1 MKIFILLLLSLILS
15 ACAPN
20 NNQGD
25 FINYDC
31 NIPIIECIIEK
42 DTVNLIID
50 SGAEYSL
57 LHTQYYR
64 NNYHKFTMIK
74 QVETQFHGIGGTTIQ
89 KADVINAST
98 SMGYITFI
106 EQDLKEVIYS
116 MPQYNIVGLLGSDF
130 LSNHNFIIDY
140 NVKKIYPYEQLDSI
154 YGKSYR

>member
-74 QVETQFHGIGGTTIQ
+74 
-89 KADVINAST
+89 
-98 SMGYITFI
+98 
-106 EQDLKEVIYS
+106 
-116 MPQYNIVGLLGSDF
+116 
-130 LSNHNFIIDY
+130 
-140 NVKKIYPYEQLDSI
+140 
-154 YGKSYR
+154 

>member
-1 MKIFILLLLSLILS
+1 MKKYLLIIIIVLLTSCKS
-15 ACAPN
+15 DKS
-20 NNQGD
+20 QSS

-31 NIPIIECIIEK
+31 NIPIIECVIEK
-42 DTVNLIID
+42 DTVNLIVD

-74 QVETQFHGIGGTTIQ
+74 QVETQFHGIGGTTTQ
-89 KADVINAST
+89 VSDVINAST
-98 SMGYITFI
+98 SIGYITFI

-154 YGKSYR
+154 YGKNYR

>member
-1 MKIFILLLLSLILS
+1 MKKYLLLIIIVLLASCKS
-15 ACAPN
+15 DKS
-20 NNQGD
+20 QGS

-31 NIPIIECIIEK
+31 NIPIIECVIEK
-42 DTVNLIID
+42 DTVNLIVD

-154 YGKSYR
+154 YGKNYR